1 MEEYERSQ
9 SEDFERLTS
18 MIDAMYVL
26 RKHRNGIDRLGRRHD
41 RPKLML
47 FATSTVVVVV
57 VESIV
62 FPGR

>member
-1 MEEYERSQ
+1 
-9 SEDFERLTS
+9 